1 MRYTPIIYVIQN
13 LEKFSMTKKPL
24 TIDIAIITAL
34 KIECAPVLALLDK
47 YEQIQEDEHTYYRG
61 QLAIDDNICYEIV
74 VALML
79 EIGNLDAG
87 IITTTLI
94 KRWHPKN
101 IIMMGIAAAARK
113 DKVNFG
119 DVVVAEFCHFYEFVK
134 KTDKG
139 EQRRPHQLPSSP
151 VLLERAKNFQ
161 ASGWHESIKVALP
174 NSVQGVSYVP
184 QVHFGAIGSSEP
196 VIADDNTL
204 ALLIKEC
211 PELIAVA
218 REGAGVAR
226 AAHHAGL
233 NFIEVRG
240 LCEFAPSN
248 QNDEWQLSAASVA
261 AVFLIAWLRSGTV
274 PYTPQAE
281 KTDNRPPECPYPGMR
296 PFREADSHYFFGR
309 NQEIQ
314 QFLEGPH
321 LRLHRVVALIGPS
334 GSGKS
339 SLVFAGLLP
348 ALKQSGLFG
357 AGEWQVH
364 SMRPGET
371 PLTTLKQVLGCEPTQ
386 LQIAPP
392 QRLLLIIDQ
401 FEALFTIAKQEAL
414 PFQQALQT
422 LLYVP
427 HCYLVLTV
435 RADFYPELMSSL
447 LWKTIQKHRQ
457 EVLPL
462 EDAGLREAIVK
473 PAESVAVSV
482 ETALVERLVAE
493 AAGEPGRLPFVQETL
508 VLLWERL
515 EKRFLP
521 LAAYEALVLPQKAN
535 NGRGERPLT
544 ALQVAMAN
552 HADATLADL
561 EDNQQVIARRLFLR
575 LIPFGEGRPDTR
587 LQQSVAALRRADD
600 DVQLFDATLEH
611 LVAHRLLTRS
621 ATETDGQVDIAHDAL
636 INGWPQ
642 LQQWLTERR
651 QAELTRRQLE
661 TKVAHWESLNRAGGL
676 LEALELSAAENWL
689 NSPDAKELGYS
700 EALLT
705 LVQKSRAAIEAAET
719 GAVLQRDLKQAQ
731 ALLAEEQRKRAEE
744 QELATKKLRQ
754 AVNIATQQKNQA
766 LRIQSLFLADLARQ
780 EIEKGNVTEGILL
793 SLEALPKDIA
803 TPNRPYLNEAQ
814 IQLNSAVFKLQER
827 LVMPGHTATFSPDG
841 TKIVT
846 TSGVEIYLLDTQSG
860 QLLNVLEGHT
870 SEVTNAAFS
879 FDGQCIVTASW
890 DKTARLWEAGSGQLL
905 NVLEGHTK
913 GINNAVFSPDGQR
926 IVTASEDKTA
936 RLWEAR
942 SGQLLNVLEGH
953 TGSVINAAFSFNGQ
967 RIVTASWDKT
977 ARLWDASNSQL
988 LNVLEGHTDKINNAA
1003 FSPDGQ
1009 CIVTASWDKTARLWD
1024 ASNGQQFNVFEGHTD
1039 QVTNAAFSPY
1049 GLRIVTSSYDK
1060 TARLWD
1066 ANSGQL
1072 LNVLE
1077 GHTDQVTN
1085 AAFSPNGQRIV
1096 TASYDKTARLWDA
1109 SSGQRLNALEGHT
1122 GSVINAAFSPDGQH
1136 IVTASYD
1143 NSARLWNAS
1152 NSQLLNVLE
1161 GHTNIVNN
1169 TAFSPDGQRIVTD
1182 SGDHTTRLW
1191 DVGSGRLLNLLDG
1204 YILNAAFSPDGQCI
1218 VTASRDNSARLWDAS
1233 SGQLLNVLEGHTD
1246 LIWNAAFCPDGQRI
1260 VTGSDDETARLWDVS
1275 TGQLLNVNVL
1285 EGYSSGLLGL
1295 LAFSPDGQRIV
1306 TGSDDE
1312 TARLWDAS
1320 SGQLLN
1326 VLEGHKSEVF
1336 NAVFSPDSQRFV
1348 TTGGLWDETARLWD
1362 ASSGQLVNVLKGHE
1376 WWVNNAAFS
1385 FDGQRLV
1392 TVGDKT
1398 ARLWDA
1404 QSGQL
1409 LNVLEGH
1416 TDGVTNAAFSPDGQ
1430 RIVTASSDQTA
1441 RLWDASSGQLLNV
1454 LKGHTDTVNNA
1465 AFSPDGQRIVTTSE
1479 DNTARLWY
1487 ASNGQ
1492 LVNVLEEANNAAFS
1506 PDGLRI
1512 VTASDDN
1519 TALLWYVFQTT
1530 QELIDYANQN
1540 VPRCLS
1546 PQQRE
1551 QFFLEPDPSYALI
1564 EAGEQLAQ
1572 TGDIE
1577 GAVAKF
1583 KQAQTLAPCQK
1594 LDPKYKVAKTL
1605 IEKGRALA
1613 KEGQIEAAVE
1623 QFKQAQKV
1631 DERFK
1636 FGDGIEE
1643 YARWLSTD

>member
-1 MRYTPIIYVIQN
+1 MIQN
-13 LEKFSMTKKPL
+13 LEKLTMTKKPL
-24 TIDIAIITAL
+24 TIDIAIVTAL
-34 KIECAPVLALLDK
+34 KIECTAVLAFLDK
-47 YEQIQEDEHTYYRG
+47 YQQIQEHKNTYYRG
-61 QLAIDDNICYEIV
+61 QVAIDDKRYYEVV
-74 VALML
+74 VALTL
-79 EIGNLDAG
+79 EMDNLEAS
-87 IITTTLI
+87 IITTTII

-101 IIMMGIAAAARK
+101 IIMMGIAAARK
-113 DKVNFG
+113 GKVNLG
-119 DVVVAEFCHFYEFVK
+119 DVVVAEICHYYEFVK
-134 KTDKG
+134 KTEKG
-139 EQRRPHQLPSSP
+139 EQRRTHQLPSSP
-151 VLLERAKNFQ
+151 LLLDRAKNFK

-174 NSVQGVSYVP
+174 NSVQGIYYVP
-184 QVHFGAIGSSEP
+184 QLHFGAIGSGEQ

-204 ALLIKEC
+204 AILIKKS

-218 REGAGVAR
+218 MEGAGVAR

-240 LCEFAPSN
+240 ICDFADPN
-248 QNDEWQLSAASVA
+248 KNDDWQPYAASAAA
-261 AVFLIAWLRSGTV
+261 AFLIAWLRSGTV
-274 PYTPQAE
+274 PYTQAE
-281 KTDNRPPECPYPGMR
+281 EADNRPPECPYPGMR
-296 PFREADSHYFFGR
+296 PFSEADSQYFFGR

-314 QFLEGPH
+314 ELLEGPH
-321 LRLHRVVALIGPS
+321 LRPHRFVALIGPS

-357 AGEWQVH
+357 AGEWQIH

-371 PLTTLKQVLGCEPTQ
+371 PFTTLKQVLGCEPTQ

-401 FEALFTIAKQEAL
+401 FEALFTTAKQEAI

-422 LLYVP
+422 LLNVP

-435 RADFYPELMSSL
+435 RADFYPELMTSL
-447 LWKTIQKHRQ
+447 LWKPIQKHRQ
-457 EVLPL
+457 EMLPL
-462 EDAGLREAIVK
+462 NEAKLREAIVK
-473 PAESVAVSV
+473 PAETVDVSV
-482 ETALVERLVAE
+482 ETALVERLVAD
-493 AAGEPGRLPFVQETL
+493 AAGETGRLPFVQETL

-515 EKRFLP
+515 ERRFLP
-521 LAAYEALVLPQKAN
+521 LAAYEALVLPQKAD
-535 NGRGERPLT
+535 NGRGDKPLT

-552 HADATLADL
+552 RADATLADL
-561 EDNQQVIARRLFLR
+561 EDNQQAIARRLFLR
-575 LIPFGEGRPDTR
+575 LIQFGEERPDTR
-587 LQQSVAALRRADD
+587 HQQSVATLRSAEDN
-600 DVQLFDATLEH
+600 VQQFDATLEH

-621 ATETDGQVDIAHDAL
+621 ATETQADSQVDIAHDAL
-636 INGWPQ
+636 INGWQQ

-661 TKVAHWESLNRAGGL
+661 TKRAHWESLNRVGGL
-676 LEALELSAAENWL
+676 LDALELSAAENGL
-689 NSPDAKELGYS
+689 NSPDAKELDYS
-700 EALLT
+700 EDLLT
-705 LVQKSRAAIEAAET
+705 LVQKSRAAIEAAEREKE
-719 GAVLQRDLKQAQ
+719 AVQQRELKQAQ
-731 ALLAEEQRKRAEE
+731 ALLTEEQRKRAEE

-754 AVNIATQQKNQA
+754 AVNIATQQRNQA
-766 LRIQSLFLADLARQ
+766 LRTQSLFLADLARQ
-780 EIEKGNVTEGILL
+780 EIEKGNATEGILL

-803 TPNRPYLNEAQ
+803 TPNRPYVNEAQ
-814 IQLNSAVFKLQER
+814 IQLNRAVFKLQER

-846 TSGVEIYLLDTQSG
+846 TSGLEIYLLDTQSG

-879 FDGQCIVTASW
+879 ADSQCIVTASD
-890 DKTARLWEAGSGQLL
+890 DKTARLWDAGSGQLL

-926 IVTASEDKTA
+926 IVTASSDKTAQLWNASSGQLLNVLKGHTYLIANAAFSPDGQRIVTASSDKTA
-936 RLWEAR
+936 RLWDA
-942 SGQLLNVLEGH
+942 SNGQLLNVLEGH
-953 TGSVINAAFSFNGQ
+953 TDKVNNAAFSPDGQ

-977 ARLWDASNSQL
+977 ARLWDASNGQL
-988 LNVLEGHTDKINNAA
+988 LNVL
-1003 FSPDGQ
+1003 
-1009 CIVTASWDKTARLWD
+1009 
-1024 ASNGQQFNVFEGHTD
+1024 EGHTD
-1039 QVTNAAFSPY
+1039 QVTNAAFSPD
-1049 GLRIVTSSYDK
+1049 GQCIVTSSYDK

-1077 GHTDQVTN
+1077 GHTGSVIN
-1085 AAFSPNGQRIV
+1085 AAFSPDGQRIV
-1096 TASYDKTARLWDA
+1096 TASDDNTARLWDA

-1136 IVTASYD
+1136 IVTASDD
-1143 NSARLWNAS
+1143 NTARLWYAN

-1169 TAFSPDGQRIVTD
+1169 AAFSPDGQRIVTN
-1182 SGDHTTRLW
+1182 SGDHTTLLW
-1191 DVGSGRLLNLLDG
+1191 DAGSGQLLNLLDG

-1218 VTASRDNSARLWDAS
+1218 ITASRDNTARLWNAS
-1233 SGQLLNVLEGHTD
+1233 NGQLLNVLEGHTD
-1246 LIWNAAFCPDGQRI
+1246 LIWSAAFSPDGQRI
-1260 VTGSDDETARLWDVS
+1260 VTGSDDETARLWDVNS
-1275 TGQLLNVNVL
+1275 GQLLNVNVL
-1285 EGYSSGLLGL
+1285 EGYTSGLLGL
-1295 LAFSPDGQRIV
+1295 LAFSPDGRRIV

-1326 VLEGHKSEVF
+1326 VLEGHTSVVF
-1336 NAVFSPDSQRFV
+1336 NAAFSPDSQHFV

-1362 ASSGQLVNVLKGHE
+1362 ANSGQLLNVLEGHE

-1385 FDGQRLV
+1385 PDGQRIV

-1404 QSGQL
+1404 QSGQR

-1430 RIVTASSDQTA
+1430 RIVTASSDKTA
-1441 RLWDASSGQLLNV
+1441 RLWDVSSGQLLNV

-1465 AFSPDGQRIVTTSE
+1465 AFSPDGQRIVTASE
-1479 DNTARLWY
+1479 DNTARLWN

-1492 LVNVLEEANNAAFS
+1492 LLNVLEGVTNAAFS
-1506 PDGLRI
+1506 PDGQRI
-1512 VTASDDN
+1512 VTASED
-1519 TALLWYVFQTT
+1519 TAWLWYVFQTT

-1540 VPRCLS
+1540 VPRCLT
-1546 PQQRE
+1546 PKQRE
-1551 QFFLEPDPSYALI
+1551 QFFLDPDPSYALI
-1564 EAGEQLAQ
+1564 KAGKQLAQ

-1577 GAVAKF
+1577 AAVAKF
-1583 KQAQTLAPCQK
+1583 KQAQTLAPCHK
-1594 LDPKYKVAKTL
+1594 LEPEYEVAKIL
-1605 IEKGRALA
+1605 IEKGRTLA
-1613 KEGQIEAAVE
+1613 KKGKIEAAVE
-1623 QFKQAQKV
+1623 QFKQAQQV
-1631 DERFK
+1631 DGRFK
-1636 FGDGIEE
+1636 FGDGAEE
-1643 YARWLSTD
+1643 YARRLST